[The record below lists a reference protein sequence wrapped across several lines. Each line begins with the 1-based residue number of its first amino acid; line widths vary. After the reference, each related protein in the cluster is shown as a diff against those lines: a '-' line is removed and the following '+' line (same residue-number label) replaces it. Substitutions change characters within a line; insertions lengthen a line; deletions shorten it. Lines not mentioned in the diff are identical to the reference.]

1 MATSPGTNEY
11 ITGVVTATGAL
22 QSISE
27 QNNEGV
33 TLYNQGRFAEAV
45 QVFKEAASA
54 SKTFLSRPMDV
65 ERNTF
70 VELCMSVQIL
80 PSKTKST
87 NHINRT
93 VYSKPFEVV
102 LTSRG
107 RQMVKDFTV
116 TSCQL
121 RLLFSRVSTVLI
133 FNMALT
139 HHAIA
144 MMSSEDNDSISKR
157 EFLSK
162 ARHLYNLAYSIP
174 QGQQEQEVI
183 DEAMLPLFVKAVLNN
198 LGHCFSSL
206 GDINNSVACYE
217 LLLRSIM
224 LFQQDHHIRYRN
236 SGESNES
243 FHKDHST
250 ACFLDNTLFLILKES
265 GLAPA
270 A

>member
-1 MATSPGTNEY
+1 MPSSGKSPYIHVGTQR
-11 ITGVVTATGAL
+11 AL
-22 QSISE
+22 QLISH

-33 TLYNQGRFAEAV
+33 TLYNQGKYAEAV
-45 QVFKEAASA
+45 KVFKEATST
-54 SKTFLSRPMDV
+54 SKKLLGRPLEEVSSTDNGDV
-65 ERNTF
+65 
-70 VELCMSVQIL
+70 LCTSLQVL
-80 PSKTKST
+80 PSQTACDNDVNVS
-87 NHINRT
+87 T
-93 VYSKPFEVV
+93 VYWKPFEVV
-102 LTSRG
+102 FTLVSCKSVLANCKSRL
-107 RQMVKDFTV
+107 FL
-116 TSCQL
+116 S
-121 RLLFSRVSTVLI
+121 RLSAIMI

-144 MMSSEDNDSISKR
+144 MMSSEDNDSTTNR

-174 QGQQEQEVI
+174 QGEQEQEVI

-224 LFQQDHHIRYRN
+224 LFQQDRHIQYRT
-236 SGESNES
+236 SRESKES
-243 FHKDHST
+243 FPKDHST
-250 ACFLDNTLFLILKES
+250 ACFLDNTLFLILKDPC
-265 GLAPA
+265 GAPA